1 MSRFIKPNYTTADYL
16 HTQFVKNAKPQFN
29 IEIASKT
36 CPIMKEER
44 KINNDKP

>member
-1 MSRFIKPNYTTADYL
+1 MRNEPKFSPDDFLR
-16 HTQFVKNAKPQFN
+16 TQFVNNAKPQFN